1 MRHVHSGKVRDVY
14 EDEATGELLL
24 VASDR
29 VSVYDVT
36 LPTEV
41 PDKGKLLTQ
50 LSSWWFGQMADV
62 VPNHV
67 VSTTDVPADWA
78 GRAVRVKPLKML
90 PIECIAR
97 GYLAGLGLREYQAH
111 GSISGVPLP
120 EGLVE
125 GSKLPETIFT
135 PTTKATEGHDEFMSF
150 DDAADLVGREVAERL
165 RELTIEIYD
174 RGAARAREAGII
186 IADTKFEFGYDQDGV
201 LTLADEIL
209 TSDSS
214 RFWPADDWQPGRTQH
229 AYDKQYVRDWS
240 LTTGWDKTYPGPEMP
255 ADVVEAT
262 RSRYIDVY
270 EKLTGQK
277 WS

>member
-1 MRHVHSGKVRDVY
+1 VKHLHSGKVRDVY
-14 EDEATGELLL
+14 EDEETGDLLL

-36 LPTEV
+36 LPSEV

-50 LSSWWFGQMADV
+50 LSSWWFGQMADI
-62 VPNHV
+62 VPGHI

-78 GRAVRVKPLKML
+78 GRAVRVKPLRML

-135 PTTKATEGHDEFMSF
+135 PTTKAEVGHDEFMSF

-165 RELTIEIYD
+165 RELTIEIYN
-174 RGAARAREAGII
+174 RSAARAREVGII

-214 RFWPADDWQPGRTQH
+214 RFWPADDWQPGHTQH

-255 ADVVEAT
+255 ANVVEAT
-262 RSRYIDVY
+262 RARYIDVY

>member
-1 MRHVHSGKVRDVY
+1 VRHVHSGKVRDVY